1 MKIYKINIDL
11 KNKIWE
17 WLKKNNIANRGEFD
31 GNKENQLVGLIGEYE
46 VHNLLLGYYPE
57 FKNSFDGG
65 IDIIYKNKSIDVKT
79 MGRTVDAKLS
89 YINNF
94 VSSQIKYDCDILVFV
109 SINKKQNTFQ
119 ICGYI
124 NKEDLEIESMFYE
137 KGEKRYRDDG
147 TFFIL
152 KTDTYE
158 IYNYNLIDTQYI
170 NEI

>member
-17 WLKKNNIANRGEFD
+17 WLKTNNIANRGEFD

-57 FKNSFDGG
+57 FKNGFDGG
-65 IDIIYKNKSIDVKT
+65 IDIIYKNK
-79 MGRTVDAKLS
+79 
-89 YINNF
+89 
-94 VSSQIKYDCDILVFV
+94 
-109 SINKKQNTFQ
+109 
-119 ICGYI
+119 
-124 NKEDLEIESMFYE
+124 SMFYE

-158 IYNYNLIDTQYI
+158 IYNYNLIDTKYI